1 MIIGTLVDYADQP
14 KKNENNLK
22 EYWTQLTLRMRETT
36 RARFPIGFLIF
47 SYPEYFPRNPYFSL
61 DKLAR
66 QFFNKESYQEKF

>member
-1 MIIGTLVDYADQP
+1 MIIETLVDYADQP

-47 SYPEYFPRNPYFSL
+47 SYPKYFPLNPCFSL

-66 QFFNKESYQEKF
+66 QLFNKESYQEKF